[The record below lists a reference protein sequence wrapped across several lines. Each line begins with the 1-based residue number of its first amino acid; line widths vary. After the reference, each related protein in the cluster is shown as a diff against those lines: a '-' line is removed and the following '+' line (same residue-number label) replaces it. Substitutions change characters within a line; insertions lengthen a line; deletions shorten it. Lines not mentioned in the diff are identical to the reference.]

1 MKKLAVKKYQKLSDF
16 DKKLL
21 MDFINNTVLA
31 AYRRWVED
39 GKTVSMEDVIALTNR
54 LVLGGVNGFFR

>member
-1 MKKLAVKKYQKLSDF
+1 
-16 DKKLL
+16 

-31 AYRRWVED
+31 AFRRWVED
-39 GKTVSMEDVIALTNR
+39 GKAAPMEDVIALTNR